1 MQGWH
6 TLAGKARK
14 AGIAGKAG
22 ISYLLEEIVLDGWN
36 SMQYFK
42 TRPLQSFILGP
53 FG

>member
-1 MQGWH
+1 MKCFFPYECVRLA
-6 TLAGKARK
+6 TRAGKAGM

-42 TRPLQSFILGP
+42 TRPL
-53 FG
+53 